1 MVPCKECLVLAMCYN
16 NKYKVIECDLF
27 KKYVNENIGERAMN
41 IVREDPR
48 QLGFHWFSTDH
59 PIHDK
64 FHLGINILAHS
75 DKIYIKGIADITK
88 V

>member
-1 MVPCKECLVLAMCYN
+1 MLPCKECLVLSMCYN

-27 KKYVNENIGERAMN
+27 KKFVHENIGERAMN
-41 IVREDPR
+41 IVREDHG

-59 PIHDK
+59 PINDK
-64 FHLGINILAHS
+64 FLLGINILAHS
-75 DKIYIKGIADITK
+75 NRIYIKEVADIIK